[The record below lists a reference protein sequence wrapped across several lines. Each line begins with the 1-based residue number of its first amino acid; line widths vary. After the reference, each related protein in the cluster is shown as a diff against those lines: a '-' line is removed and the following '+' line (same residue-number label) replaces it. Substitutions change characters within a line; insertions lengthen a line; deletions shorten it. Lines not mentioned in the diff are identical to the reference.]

1 MIIEFFKT
9 NWLTISSLIGGA
21 SAWYFERNKRK
32 QDAKT
37 AEVQHSQSIIAMYEN
52 ALNDIPKQFEGRM
65 KALEDDVI
73 RLNGE
78 ITEWK
83 NKYSLLKK
91 QFEDYK
97 RKLSK
102 V

>member
-1 MIIEFFKT
+1 
-9 NWLTISSLIGGA
+9 
-21 SAWYFERNKRK
+21 
-32 QDAKT
+32 
-37 AEVQHSQSIIAMYEN
+37 MYEN

-73 RLNGE
+73 RLNVE

-97 RKLSK
+97 RNLSK